1 MLHSLTIGHLD
12 LDAIRDRLAVAVKPL
27 DRVLVERLLA
37 ELGER
42 DADGHWILGGG
53 RVEIRDGY
61 VVVPWHGK
69 GPIGPSEEFA
79 LRLHRET
86 GCLIADRSHSRIV
99 EPAKLAGMAK
109 VKEVVSR

>member
-12 LDAIRDRLAVAVKPL
+12 LEAIRERRAVAIRPL
-27 DRVLVERLLA
+27 DRALVDRLLA

-42 DADGHWILGGG
+42 DDEGCWILGQG

-69 GPIGPSEEFA
+69 GPVGPSEEFA
-79 LRLHRET
+79 LRLYRES
-86 GCLIADRSHSRIV
+86 GCLIADRSNARVI
-99 EPAKLAGMAK
+99 EPGKLLGMAG
-109 VKEVVSR
+109 VKDAAPR